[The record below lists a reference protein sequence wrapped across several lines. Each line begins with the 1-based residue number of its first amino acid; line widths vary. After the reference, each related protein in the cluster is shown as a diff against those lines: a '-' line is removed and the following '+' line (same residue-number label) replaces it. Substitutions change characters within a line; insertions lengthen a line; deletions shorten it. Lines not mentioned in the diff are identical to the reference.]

1 MAKKTIKYQDAIN
14 QIEEILA
21 KIENKELDVDELAEN
36 VKKVSTLIGICKDK
50 LYKTEKEVEQILNEM
65 DE

>member
-36 VKKVSTLIGICKDK
+36 VKKVSALINICKDK
-50 LYKTEKEVEQILNEM
+50 LHKTEEEVEQILNEM
-65 DE
+65 EG